1 MSNKKTR
8 DRIDNSLTELTLG
21 LKAYATGGSQL
32 SGLGTLAYSNNYG
45 LLSQQRI
52 ILTYLYTGNGI
63 FQTAVHVPIQDAL
76 GKGITIESGELAP
89 DEIDDIIDW
98 MEEKGAWG
106 AIEQG
111 EAWARLFGGGGIII
125 NTPDKDTTKPLRLKE
140 NTPVEFI
147 DFDRWMIT
155 GNPDDDTI
163 RLNGVEIHR
172 SRIIFMKGK
181 PAPNHVRQ
189 QLQGWGMSEGERM
202 IRDLNNYLKTGDVL
216 YEILDESKL
225 DIYHIK
231 DFANRLM
238 TTGGTNSIQ
247 KRIQLANEIK
257 SYVNALI
264 MDADETFEQKTLAF
278 GGLAEVMRENR
289 INVASALRFPMTKLF
304 GLSASGFSTGE
315 EDQENYNDM
324 VESDVRRPLRPAIR
338 QMIEWACLDLFGY
351 IPSFRFKWPPL
362 KTVPEGEA
370 ESIKA
375 SATSRIIQLY
385 DRGLIGP
392 ADVAK
397 ELKNSDIIAAD
408 TKIIDNPTPPTPAG
422 ETEGAP
428 DQNASNPVDVYRDKK
443 QASID
448 RKMIR
453 RNSNA

>member
-1 MSNKKTR
+1 MSNKKSR

-45 LLSQQRI
+45 LISQQRI

-63 FQTAVHVPIQDAL
+63 FQTAVHVPIQDAI

-89 DEIDDIIDW
+89 DEIDEIIDW

-140 NTPVEFI
+140 NTTVEFI

-202 IRDLNNYLKTGDVL
+202 IRDLQLYLKTDDVL
-216 YEILDESKL
+216 YEILDESKI
-225 DIYHIK
+225 DVYHIAG
-231 DFANRLM
+231 FANKLA
-238 TTGGTNSIQ
+238 TVGGTSTIRQ
-247 KRIQLANEIK
+247 RIQEANKIK
-257 SYVNALI
+257 SYVNALVL
-264 MDADETFEQKTLAF
+264 DANEEFEQKSTTF
-278 GGLAEVMRENR
+278 TGLAEVKRENR
-289 INVASALRFPMTKLF
+289 IGVACALRMPMTKLF
-304 GLSASGFSTGE
+304 GISASGFSTGE
-315 EDQENYNDM
+315 NDTDNYNEM
-324 VESDVRRPLRPAIR
+324 VESEIRAKMRPAIR
-338 QMIEWACLDLFGY
+338 QCIEWACYNLWGY
-351 IPSFRFKWPPL
+351 CPSFRISFPSL
-362 KTVPEGEA
+362 KVLPEVEA
-370 ESIKA
+370 AQVRESKA
-375 SATSRIIQLY
+375 NTILSLY
-385 DRGLIGP
+385 DRGLVTSGKAIG
-392 ADVAK
+392 DELAK
-397 ELKNSDIIAAD
+397 EEVISAELAAVFAD
-408 TKIIDNPTPPTPAG
+408 KPIPPNGSQSVAPVETNTITAFRQK
-422 ETEGAP
+422 TEGMR
-428 DQNASNPVDVYRDKK
+428 NAVKK
-443 QASID
+443 LM
-448 RKMIR
+448 RGKEK
-453 RNSNA
+453 